1 MTVMQAVVKNSD
13 EIEQAFDTG
22 VDFCLIDP
30 SIQDKPG
37 FDARAIAAIA
47 APHEPERLGLLLND
61 ATSDALSDVA
71 NYIGRFF
78 VRLGKLDE
86 DARVRME
93 RLVAHLPQGQLYG
106 VFSAATG
113 WTREDLAWLA
123 SLHFRGAMLDAA
135 EPGAAFTE
143 PRLLRKTGIVALL
156 DFAEACHVASLE
168 TGFSGAL
175 ETPDIT
181 RLMVLA
187 PDFLSFGRALRF
199 GHRLD
204 ADFDPASL
212 SLVRSMLPR
221 GSETGH
227 ADTEQDDDIL
237 ETTPANG
244 TDDETGSAVAT
255 DRIFVHDLIRPMS
268 IGAYAAERGAPQRV
282 RINVDLAIERQS
294 VRAESVRDVFSYDLI
309 IDRIE
314 LLLAR
319 GHVVVLE
326 TLAED
331 LAEALLRHD
340 RVREARI
347 RIEKLDVL
355 DAIVGIELIRERSRK
370 PLFPLLSP

>member
-47 APHEPERLGLLLND
+47 APHEPERLGLLLKE
-61 ATSDALSDVA
+61 ATPVELADVA
-71 NYIGRFF
+71 HHIGRFF
-78 VRLGKLDE
+78 LRLGKLDE
-86 DARVRME
+86 DARVRVE

-113 WTREDLAWLA
+113 WTKEDLAWLA

-143 PRLLRKTGIVALL
+143 PRLLRKVGIVALL
-156 DFAEACHVASLE
+156 DFAEACHAVSLE
-168 TGFSGAL
+168 TGFTGAL

-199 GHRLD
+199 GHSLE

-221 GSETGH
+221 GSETEP
-227 ADTEQDDDIL
+227 ADAPQDDIL
-237 ETTPANG
+237 DTVPENSI
-244 TDDETGSAVAT
+244 DDETCSAVAT
-255 DRIFVHDLIRPMS
+255 DRIFVHDLIRTMS
-268 IGAYAAERGAPQRV
+268 IGAYAAERAAPQRV
-282 RINVDLAIERQS
+282 RINVDLAIERLS
-294 VRAESVRDVFSYDLI
+294 ERAESVRDVFSYDLI

-370 PLFPLLSP
+370 PLFPRLAS